1 MLSPG
6 KIQLI
11 LGLTD
16 SRLERTRGELLGA
29 DHRERNQKTGK
40 SQNGQ
45 EKCQPRAVGD
55 RSLQPGQVQQHF
67 LDGNGV
73 QVMRVTSPY
82 PQIVCLI
89 RKGVFG
95 VGLFY
100 VYLYSFLAVLGLR
113 CCAGFSLVVARG
125 GYSVVVAHDLLM
137 TVASRHEHGL

>member
-1 MLSPG
+1 
-6 KIQLI
+6 
-11 LGLTD
+11 
-16 SRLERTRGELLGA
+16 
-29 DHRERNQKTGK
+29 
-40 SQNGQ
+40 
-45 EKCQPRAVGD
+45 
-55 RSLQPGQVQQHF
+55 
-67 LDGNGV
+67 
-73 QVMRVTSPY
+73 MRVTSPY

-137 TVASRHEHGL
+137 TVASRHEHRL

>member
-1 MLSPG
+1 MPAQGSG
-6 KIQLI
+6 
-11 LGLTD
+11 
-16 SRLERTRGELLGA
+16 
-29 DHRERNQKTGK
+29 
-40 SQNGQ
+40 
-45 EKCQPRAVGD
+45 
-55 RSLQPGQVQQHF
+55 GQVTAARASSATLSGWHWGSGHEG
-67 LDGNGV
+67 D
-73 QVMRVTSPY
+73 PPH

-95 VGLFY
+95 MGLFY